1 MRKATRSTF
10 KQLLCLTVIVLAA
23 ISTATVTAQQGPDRT
38 KAPGVDSAPALK
50 LPPIQKRTLTN
61 GLAVS
66 IVEMHKVP
74 VVDIT
79 LIVRSGTAADP
90 QGKFGLANLT
100 ADMLDE
106 GAGSRSA
113 LELADAID
121 FLGASISTGSSTDSS
136 TVRLHSTVA
145 KLDAALPLM
154 ADVALRPAFAQT
166 ELDRVKKL
174 RLSAFVQA
182 RDNPAAIVAAAFP
195 RVVYGPSHRYGTG
208 PLHVLS
214 ACQRAPVGRRR
225 CHAGRRAAEAGKD
238 IWLMEERNDAGA
250 EGYASTGPTTPSASD
265 LPCRQAGGRAI
276 ADPHRLDRCGAK
288 HTGLLRD

>member
-1 MRKATRSTF
+1 
-10 KQLLCLTVIVLAA
+10 IVLAA
-23 ISTATVTAQQGPDRT
+23 ISTATVVAQQQGPDRS
-38 KAPGVDSAPALK
+38 KAPGVDSPPALK
-50 LPPIQKRTLTN
+50 LPAIQKRTLTN

-74 VVDIT
+74 VVDVT

-113 LELADAID
+113 LELADAVD

-145 KLDAALPLM
+145 KLDAGLPLM
-154 ADVALRPAFAQT
+154 ADVALRPTFAQT

-182 RDNPAAIVAAAFP
+182 RDNPASIVVAAFS
-195 RVVYGPSHRYGTG
+195 RVVYGASHRYGTG
-208 PLHVLS
+208 
-214 ACQRAPVGRRR
+214 
-225 CHAGRRAAEAGKD
+225 
-238 IWLMEERNDAGA
+238 
-250 EGYASTGPTTPSASD
+250 
-265 LPCRQAGGRAI
+265 AGGTESSIGSMTVA
-276 ADPHRLDRCGAK
+276 
-288 HTGLLRD
+288 